1 MYSLVEFLKEKSTGP
16 VAKEWLDGAFAWW
29 PPYNNKAALLRSV
42 KAREAPQPDRGWV
55 RHEVR
60 VLYESGNLKNKIQ
73 FVEHMKFKYINLIY

>member
-1 MYSLVEFLKEKSTGP
+1 MYSLVEFLKEQSTAP

-29 PPYNNKAALLRSV
+29 PPYHCKKALLRSI
-42 KAREAPQPDRGWV
+42 KAREAPQPEKGWA

-73 FVEHMKFKYINLIY
+73 FVEHMKSKSISIIY